1 MPQTLSPRLVP
12 TLLSALALLAG
23 AASAQV
29 VTVPAKPQ
37 VGSSNPVTA
46 EPRIAR
52 PPTRPCSVFLLKNQA
67 FADFSAKPLAYT
79 PPAACPSPWAK
90 VVLTADF
97 TVSAGRQY
105 DRTAQFFL
113 GDANL
118 FYGTTAEPRRT
129 LSPSWHVERDLT
141 DLSALLETPQTGAA
155 NIGNLVNSTYTGII
169 YVSARIEFYPASAA
183 SPAPRVPDIVVP
195 VSSGNGAGTLNTTA
209 DQVTQTL
216 NLPRNVERAYL
227 DVIAQS
233 QYTDEFWYLN
243 VPNDQIGAL
252 QSYGNTAFRE
262 TEITIDGAPA
272 GVAPVFPWIYTGGLD
287 PYLWEPIPG
296 VQTLNFKPYRVDLT
310 PFAGLLADGNPHTL
324 GIGVFNA
331 NSYFLAAANLLVF
344 TDHGRAQTGGALVEN
359 TLTLQPTPQVSE
371 NLATDAAGTV
381 TGTVEVGS
389 NRQFLISGYVHT
401 SHGRVD
407 TTVTETVNF
416 LSTQTFNVNANAGF
430 DVQNAVQTSTVDSR
444 TATANGLLVKALD
457 QHISFPLTVDY
468 SFVTHPDGTGTQV
481 VTVDQGNFRTDITA
495 RDAYTFDIGSTDEL
509 VHSTDTLQFSA
520 AGALLAPGIGT
531 STASFVH
538 TGANGG
544 CFSRTLEAKNQ
555 VLTSVTDGARC
566 PTSAQ

>member
-1 MPQTLSPRLVP
+1 MSQALSSRL
-12 TLLSALALLAG
+12 TLLTAFALLGG

-29 VTVPAKPQ
+29 VTVPLQPQ

-52 PPTRPCSVFLLKNQA
+52 PPTHPCSIFLLKNQA
-67 FADFSAKPLAYT
+67 FADFSAKPLTYM
-79 PPAACPSPWAK
+79 PPAGCPGPWAK

-105 DRTAQFFL
+105 DRTAQIFL
-113 GDANL
+113 GDANI

-141 DLSALLETPQTGAA
+141 DLSALLQTPQTGAA
-155 NIGNLVNSTYTGII
+155 NIGNLVNSTYTGVI

-183 SPAPRVPDIVVP
+183 SPAPRVPDLVVP
-195 VSSGNGAGTLNTTA
+195 VSSGNGAVTLKTTA
-209 DQVTQTL
+209 DQATQIL
-216 NLPRNVERAYL
+216 NLPRNVERVYL

-243 VPNDQIGAL
+243 VPNDQTGAL
-252 QSYGNTAFRE
+252 EDYGNTAFRE
-262 TEITIDGAPA
+262 TEITIDGTPA
-272 GVAPVFPWIYTGGLD
+272 GVAPVFPWIYTGGID

-296 VQTLNFKPYRVDLT
+296 IQTLNFKPYRVDLT

-324 GIGVFNA
+324 AVSVFNA
-331 NSYFLAAANLLVF
+331 DSYFLATANLLVF
-344 TDHGRAQTGGALVEN
+344 TDHGQAQTGGAVVEN
-359 TLTLQPTPQVSE
+359 TLSLQPTPQISE
-371 NLATDAAGTV
+371 NLETDAAGTV

-389 NRQFLISGYVHT
+389 NRQFSISGYVQT

-407 TTVTETVNF
+407 TTVSQTVNF
-416 LSTQTFNVNANAGF
+416 LSTQTFNVNANTGL

-444 TATANGLLVKALD
+444 TTTADGLLVKDLD

-468 SFVTHPDGTGTQV
+468 SFVVNPDGTQTQV
-481 VTVDQGNFRTDITA
+481 VTVDQGNLRTDITA
-495 RDAYTFDIGSTDEL
+495 NNAYNYANTLTDEL
-509 VHSTDTLQFSA
+509 VHSTDTLQFSP
-520 AGALLAPGIGT
+520 AGALLAPGIGA
-531 STASFVH
+531 STDSYVH
-538 TGANGG
+538 TGTGGG
-544 CFSRTLEAKNQ
+544 CFSRTLEARNQ
-555 VLTSVTDGARC
+555 VLTSIIDGARC